1 MALLVEN
8 FFAGTNYLEELKSI
22 PITDLYTRNYPGGV
36 AFKNAPDSI
45 FNKFST
51 FTYSK
56 FIKGTEYDPGNH
68 FIGYVNKSKNKGI
81 GNDDELKKLEQNID
95 RLKKLSEA
103 EPNQIVKNAFAQSVN
118 DTLQMQKDI
127 KRSAQNYFINN
138 ESVLANPTAS
148 NIIKWS
154 ADKSSASVVG
164 FQPYSMTDFAFCK
177 YYGKIPNN
185 RLITLRRY
193 PFPVDDQL
201 APVGRLQPIPVAQ
214 AVTWW
219 GGDTANSL
227 SSIGVQSWNL
237 SWESITVT
245 PEKVT
250 GNELL
255 VSDVTKL
262 LNGIPGGTDLA
273 KQLEIAYTAI
283 NGSDANLQQITK
295 MEQRMQRY
303 LSGLYETNG
312 PYWNRVFGPV
322 NVINSSTKRT
332 RGMQTGWDKP
342 FTLNFHYSF
351 RSFNGLSPKVVALD
365 LMSSFLNLTYND
377 AQFLGQLKRYFA
389 NPGLKFD
396 PTTGE
401 LLADLLTSY
410 AYSFQAGKSGDLA
423 KFAETIANS
432 VKALAGKAVATAK
445 ETLGGDLS
453 KVKQGAATL
462 AQTQIMTALADAIP
476 EFISTRSALAD
487 RPVGEWHL
495 VVGNPLNPIMV
506 MGDLVCRNCTMTFDT
521 EMGPDDFPTG
531 VTFTVQLS
539 QGKPRDKAAI
549 ERMFNLGLTK
559 MMRSKI
565 KNPSS
570 AEDTF
575 GETNNQNW
583 EKLKTAVGGEQGF
596 TEIGNDLGF
605 SGTSGTFINYQNR
618 LRKAYRYTTNS
629 FDDGI
634 LKMYFNKG
642 QEKQ

>member
-68 FIGYVNKSKNKGI
+68 FIGYVNRSKNKGI
-81 GNDDELKKLEQNID
+81 GNDDEFKAIEAKINKLRALE
-95 RLKKLSEA
+95 SSTA
-103 EPNQIVKNAFAQSVN
+103 STTVKNSISQEVSN
-118 DTLQMQKDI
+118 NLKLQEDI
-127 KRSAQNYFINN
+127 RKSANNYFINN
-138 ESVLANPTAS
+138 ESTLANPTAS
-148 NIIKWS
+148 NIIKWAS
-154 ADKSSASVVG
+154 GKSSASIVG
-164 FQPYSMTDFAFCK
+164 FQPYAMTDFVFCK

-219 GGDTANSL
+219 GGDTQNSL
-227 SSIGVQSWNL
+227 SSIGVQNWSLN
-237 SWESITVT
+237 WETV
-245 PEKVT
+245 PVSLEKVS
-250 GNELL
+250 GNELR
-255 VSDVTKL
+255 VTDVVNLLKAIPDGDKL
-262 LNGIPGGTDLA
+262 A
-273 KQLEIAYTAI
+273 RELEQVYVAI

-295 MEQRMQRY
+295 MEDKMQRY
-303 LSGLYETNG
+303 LENLYETNG

-322 NVINSSTKRT
+322 NVIDKSTKRV
-332 RGMQTGWDKP
+332 RGMQIGWDKA
-342 FTLNFHYSF
+342 FTINFHYSF
-351 RSFNGLSPKVVALD
+351 RSFNGLSPKIVALD
-365 LMSSFLNLTYND
+365 LISSFLNLTYND

-389 NPGLKFD
+389 NKGLKFD

-401 LLADLLTSY
+401 QLADLLTSY
-410 AYSFQAGKSGDLA
+410 AYSYEAGKSGDLA
-423 KFAETIANS
+423 KFAETIVSS
-432 VKALAGKAVATAK
+432 VKALAGKSIEAGKAA
-445 ETLGGDLS
+445 LGGDFS
-453 KVKQGAATL
+453 KVKAAGERY
-462 AQTQIMTALADAIP
+462 AQTKVMTALADAIP
-476 EFISTRSALAD
+476 DFISTRSALSD

-506 MGDLVCRNCTMTFDT
+506 MGDLVCKSCTMTFDT

-531 VTFTVQLS
+531 VTFAVSLA
-539 QGKPRDKAAI
+539 QGKPRDKTSI

-570 AEDTF
+570 TEDTF
-575 GETNNQNW
+575 GEVNNKDW
-583 EKLKTAVGGEQGF
+583 ENLKNAVGGDKAFNDVGK
-596 TEIGNDLGF
+596 DLGYA
-605 SGTSGTFINYQNR
+605 GTSGPFVNYQNR
-618 LRKAYRYTTNS
+618 LRRAYQYTT

-634 LKMYFNKG
+634 LKLYFKKG